1 MKKFLFP
8 LLSVSAILFTS
19 CEKDNDT
26 CSCSPVEP
34 TREKYDFENVDHSG
48 QDTRLD
54 MLSEIVDYAKSS
66 NSGKSVDGTILLDMF
81 ANTNYTWTKAELNS
95 STKQIADK
103 ISPDAQNEFS
113 EWIMELDSISQNPGV
128 GANGVAGLVENG
140 GKTKQYLFNAKGYE
154 LGQLIEKGSMGA
166 LAYYQSTS
174 VYFSSSKMNVDNE
187 TVEPGK
193 GTAMQH
199 HWDEAFGYWGVP
211 NDFGTEGFEYDN
223 TAAYH
228 RFWAKYTN
236 SVDANLSV
244 NATLMKAF
252 IKGREAI
259 NDKNYTARDAAISEI
274 RSTWEMVSV
283 AMAIHY
289 LNGAKADLADD
300 ALRNHQLSEAVG
312 FIWSLQFNPEQ
323 KMMDSEIVNLISNN
337 LDNLYEVSVADLNT
351 VIDQLAAVYG
361 LEAVK
366 NNL

>member
-1 MKKFLFP
+1 
-8 LLSVSAILFTS
+8 
-19 CEKDNDT
+19 
-26 CSCSPVEP
+26 
-34 TREKYDFENVDHSG
+34 
-48 QDTRLD
+48 
-54 MLSEIVDYAKSS
+54 
-66 NSGKSVDGTILLDMF
+66 
-81 ANTNYTWTKAELNS
+81 
-95 STKQIADK
+95 
-103 ISPDAQNEFS
+103 
-113 EWIMELDSISQNPGV
+113 
-128 GANGVAGLVENG
+128 
-140 GKTKQYLFNAKGYE
+140 
-154 LGQLIEKGSMGA
+154 
-166 LAYYQSTS
+166 
-174 VYFSSSKMNVDNE
+174 
-187 TVEPGK
+187 
-193 GTAMQH
+193 MQH

-223 TAAYH
+223 TASYH